1 MLYRNDKHKAIFE
14 NAVRKKDV
22 KNYTL
27 MAVIYLLT
35 ADLRLWQIM
44 KRHIEKNQIHF
55 EQVRLNGINEDA
67 YTLYCTAKD
76 LYLGTKHL
84 TVSDLADT
92 DLISQKMFAVI
103 CNAMAVRRFGLNAI
117 IVLGNQ

>member
-14 NAVRKKDV
+14 NAVRKKDI

-35 ADLRLWQIM
+35 ADFRLWQIM
-44 KRHIEKNQIHF
+44 KHHTERNKINF
-55 EQVRLNGINEDA
+55 EQVRLNGISEDA

-92 DLISQKMFAVI
+92 DLISLRMFAVI
-103 CNAMAVRRFGLNAI
+103 CNAITVRRFGLNAI
-117 IVLGNQ
+117 IVPSNQ

>member
-14 NAVRKKDV
+14 NAVRKKDI

-27 MAVIYLLT
+27 MAALYLLS

-44 KRHIEKNQIHF
+44 KHYIEMNKINF
-55 EQVRLNGINEDA
+55 EQVRLSGINEDA
-67 YTLYCTAKD
+67 YALYCTAMD

-84 TVSDLADT
+84 TISDLADT
-92 DLISQKMFAVI
+92 DLISPRMFAVI
-103 CNAMAVRRFGLNAI
+103 CNAITVRRFGLNAI
-117 IVLGNQ
+117 IFQGN